1 MVAAVKKKFVYSEVY
16 HGALPSANHMNTVF
30 VGNLE
35 ASTFGR
41 TTTVTFD
48 PIPICSYINVVCS
61 PRFCFLYFNFNFF
74 LVLFF
79 TPSSLFSYTMIR
91 STRPSPRL
99 LRSAISSS
107 RSPIYALVRPF
118 SAAVRPSTTAAPQS
132 KAARSTR
139 SRLAATL
146 PGASRTFATV
156 NDATPEEK
164 ENVDPLLTEPREAD
178 EVDVCIV
185 GGGPAGLAA
194 AIRLKQLD
202 NEKGS
207 GELRVVVL
215 EKAPEMGAHTLS
227 GAVLEPRALDEL
239 FGKEWRDEP
248 PETLTLV
255 QSETMRYLTKNAAIP
270 IPEPPQMH
278 NKGKNY
284 IVSLNLV
291 VKWLA
296 EKAEEL
302 GVEIYPGFSVADL
315 VYDEKTG
322 AVKGIATNDMG
333 VSKTFT
339 PKDNFQRG
347 MEFHAKVTLLA
358 EGCHGSLSK
367 QAIKK
372 YNLRKDSDPQTYG
385 IGIKEV
391 WEVPEDVWKQG
402 FVAHTMGHP
411 LSYDTYGGGFMYHF
425 GERLVTV
432 GLVVGLD
439 YKNPYLSP
447 YQEFQN
453 LKRHPFYK
461 KVLEN
466 GKCISYGARALNEG
480 GLQSIPKLSFPGGAL
495 IGCSAGFLNVP
506 KIKGTHT
513 AMKSG
518 MLAAEAA
525 FDSIQEQA
533 TEAEDAA
540 NEEVEEVEESEESE
554 ESEAPYKP
562 IQLESYEKSLKDSW
576 VWKELH
582 EIRNVR
588 PSFSTKLGLFGGVA
602 WSGIDTLL
610 LKGRVPFTFH
620 HHTTDAAATEEASKH
635 QPIDYPKPDGKVT
648 FDLLTSVSRTGT
660 NHDDDEPCHLRVPDQ
675 DTDKHAEISY
685 PKYKGV
691 EQRFCPAGV
700 YEYIEDASKPTGV
713 RFQINS
719 QNCIHCKTCD
729 IKVPTQ
735 DINWTTPEGG
745 DGPKY
750 YMT

>member
-1 MVAAVKKKFVYSEVY
+1 MIRNSKVCRPQNSSLLLRNTLLKNSSSKSNQLYQSSLRSSFSSLSSKTHNNNNNTLSSYS
-16 HGALPSANHMNTVF
+16 SSSNTRRPISR
-30 VGNLE
+30 NSTNNNRNRL
-35 ASTFGR
+35 STF
-41 TTTVTFD
+41 
-48 PIPICSYINVVCS
+48 
-61 PRFCFLYFNFNFF
+61 
-74 LVLFF
+74 
-79 TPSSLFSYTMIR
+79 TPT
-91 STRPSPRL
+91 
-99 LRSAISSS
+99 
-107 RSPIYALVRPF
+107 
-118 SAAVRPSTTAAPQS
+118 AV
-132 KAARSTR
+132 
-139 SRLAATL
+139 
-146 PGASRTFATV
+146 RTFASIA
-156 NDATPEEK
+156 DATPEEQ
-164 ENVDPLLTEPREAD
+164 EAADPLLLEPREAD
-178 EVDVCIV
+178 EVDVAIV

-202 NEKGS
+202 NEHGS
-207 GELRVVVL
+207 GEMRVVVL
-215 EKAPEMGAHTLS
+215 EKAPEMGVHTLS

-239 FGKEWRDEP
+239 FGPEWRDEP

-255 QSETMRYLTKNAAIP
+255 QDETMRYLTKSAAIP

-302 GVEIYPGFSVADL
+302 GVEIYPGFSVSE
-315 VYDEKTG
+315 VIYDEETG

-333 VSKTFT
+333 VSKTFE

-358 EGCHGSLSK
+358 EGCHGSVTK
-367 QAIKK
+367 QVAK
-372 YNLRKDSDPQTYG
+372 NFDLRKDSDPQTYG

-391 WEVPEDVWKQG
+391 WEVPEEVWKEG

-411 LSYDTYGGGFMYHF
+411 LSFDTYGGGFMYHF
-425 GERLVTV
+425 GERLVSV

-439 YKNPYLSP
+439 YANPYISP

-453 LKRHPFYK
+453 LKRHPFYS

-480 GLQSIPKLSFPGGAL
+480 GLQSIPKLVFPGGAL
-495 IGCSAGFLNVP
+495 IGCTAGFLNVP

-525 FDSIQEQA
+525 FKSIQEVYG
-533 TEAEDAA
+533 
-540 NEEVEEVEESEESE
+540 EEVEEVEEAEEVEESE
-554 ESEAPYKP
+554 EAAEEAEEAEEEEEEIKPYKP
-562 IQLESYEKSLKDSW
+562 ILLEEYEKSIKESW
-576 VWKELH
+576 IWQELH

-588 PSFSTKLGLFGGVA
+588 PSFNTKLGLIGGVM
-602 WSGIDTLL
+602 WSGLDTLI

-620 HHTTDAAATEEASKH
+620 NKVTDAAHTQSADKFKEIE
-635 QPIDYPKPDGKVT
+635 YPKPDGKLT

-660 NHDDDEPCHLRVPDQ
+660 NHDDDEPCHLRVPEQ
-675 DTDKHAEISY
+675 DLEKHASISY

-700 YEYIEDASKPTGV
+700 YEYIPDETKELGV

-735 DINWTTPEGG
+735 DINWTVPEGG

>member
-1 MVAAVKKKFVYSEVY
+1 MIRTTPTTSAASP
-16 HGALPSANHMNTVF
+16 ALRTLRKALLRPTMTLSVPSTRA
-30 VGNLE
+30 
-35 ASTFGR
+35 ASTLR
-41 TTTVTFD
+41 
-48 PIPICSYINVVCS
+48 SNNNS
-61 PRFCFLYFNFNFF
+61 N
-74 LVLFF
+74 
-79 TPSSLFSYTMIR
+79 SR
-91 STRPSPRL
+91 STRKQLTSTRQQ
-99 LRSAISSS
+99 SI
-107 RSPIYALVRPF
+107 F
-118 SAAVRPSTTAAPQS
+118 SRPSTA
-132 KAARSTR
+132 ST
-139 SRLAATL
+139 SSLTH
-146 PGASRTFATV
+146 RTFASIA
-156 NDATPEEK
+156 DATPEQQAEA
-164 ENVDPLLTEPREAD
+164 DPLLTEPREAD
-178 EVDVCIV
+178 EVDVAIV

-202 NEKGS
+202 NEHGS

-239 FGKEWRDEP
+239 FGPEWRDEP
-248 PETLTLV
+248 PEAITLV
-255 QSETMRYLTKNAAIP
+255 KNETMRYLTKSAAIP

-278 NKGKNY
+278 NAGKNY

-302 GVEIYPGFSVADL
+302 GVEIYPGFSVSEL
-315 VYDEKTG
+315 VYDEETG

-333 VSKTFT
+333 VSKNFE

-347 MEFHAKVTLLA
+347 MEFHAKATLLA
-358 EGCHGSLSK
+358 EGCHGSLTK
-367 QAIKK
+367 QVIKNF
-372 YNLRKDSDPQTYG
+372 NLRKESDPQTYG

-391 WEVPEDVWKQG
+391 WEVPEEVWDEG

-411 LSYDTYGGGFMYHF
+411 LSYNTYGGGFMYHF
-425 GERLVTV
+425 GERLVSV

-439 YKNPYLSP
+439 YANPYISP

-461 KVLEN
+461 RVLEK
-466 GKCISYGARALNEG
+466 GKCVSYGARALNEG

-495 IGCSAGFLNVP
+495 IGCTAGFLNVP

-525 FDSIQEQA
+525 FAELQKAAAE
-533 TEAEDAA
+533 TEEAAE
-540 NEEVEEVEESEESE
+540 EEESAEETSE
-554 ESEAPYKP
+554 EAAEEEEEDGASAPWKP
-562 IQLESYEKSLKDSW
+562 LSLESYEQSLKDSW
-576 VWKELH
+576 VYKELY
-582 EIRNVR
+582 EVRNVR
-588 PSFSTKLGLFGGVA
+588 PSFNTRLGLFAGVA
-602 WSGIDTLL
+602 WSGLDTLL
-610 LKGRVPFTFH
+610 FKGRVPFTFH
-620 HHTTDAAATEEASKH
+620 NKVTDAAHTQDASKFK
-635 QPIDYPKPDGKVT
+635 PIDYPKPDGVVT

-660 NHDDDEPCHLRVPDQ
+660 NHDDDEPCHLRVPEQ
-675 DTDKHAEISY
+675 DLDRHAKAAW

-700 YEYIEDASKPTGV
+700 YEYIPDETKELGV

-735 DINWTTPEGG
+735 DINWTVPEGG